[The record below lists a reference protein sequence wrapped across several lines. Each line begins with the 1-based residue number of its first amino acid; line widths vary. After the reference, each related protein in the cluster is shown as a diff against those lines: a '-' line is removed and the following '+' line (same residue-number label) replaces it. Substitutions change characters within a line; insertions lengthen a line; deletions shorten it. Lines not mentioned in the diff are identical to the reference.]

1 MNIKPL
7 ITLLGGP
14 AKIARYLQICP
25 QAVSIWIAKGRIPV
39 GRVPSLERLA
49 RQQGVEVRA
58 EHMRADI
65 DWAVLRQGSNDPS
78 APSVLSNLSNLS
90 NP

>member
-1 MNIKPL
+1 MNLKPL

-14 AKIARYLQICP
+14 AKIARHLQIRP

-39 GRVPSLERLA
+39 GRVPALERLA
-49 RQQGVEVRA
+49 RQTGVDVRA

-65 DWAVLRQGSNDPS
+65 DWAALRQGPTDP
-78 APSVLSNLSNLS
+78 
-90 NP
+90 